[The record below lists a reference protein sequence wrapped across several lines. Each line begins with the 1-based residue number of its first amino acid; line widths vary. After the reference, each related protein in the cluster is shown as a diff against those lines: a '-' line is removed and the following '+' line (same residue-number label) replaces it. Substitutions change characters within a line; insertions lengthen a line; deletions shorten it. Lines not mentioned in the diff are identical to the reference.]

1 MFVKRAKQS
10 SQPPPPPSDDGSQTE
25 QSGPDPRDAVIERLE
40 RELREQTVL
49 ATTLRESLDAATF
62 KVEILEKSYAKQLT
76 DARDKRAAVEI
87 ELQEKEQILSGLG
100 GGHEHTLREL
110 NDALTVIKVLKAERD
125 RLKKQLAEG
134 GSRQRGEAAPSRALT
149 MVMGDVGDGGGTI
162 NALIANADWA
172 EKKKPETGSG
182 HANAQVASQDAP
194 HEEMLAPELVFT
206 GKDRDSDDER

>member
-10 SQPPPPPSDDGSQTE
+10 PQPPPPSDDGSQTA

-40 RELREQTVL
+40 RDLREQTAL

-76 DARDKRAAVEI
+76 DARDKGAAVEA
-87 ELQEKEQILSGLG
+87 ELQEKDQILAGLG

-125 RLKKQLAEG
+125 RLRKQLAEG
-134 GSRQRGEAAPSRALT
+134 GVRQRGAATASKSFAV
-149 MVMGDVGDGGGTI
+149 VMGEVGDGGGTI
-162 NALIANADWA
+162 NALIANADWV
-172 EKKKPETGSG
+172 EKKKPEGSSG
-182 HANAQVASQDAP
+182 HANAQVPPQDAP
-194 HEEMLAPELVFT
+194 HEEMLAPDLVFT
-206 GKDRDSDDER
+206 GKDRDGDDER